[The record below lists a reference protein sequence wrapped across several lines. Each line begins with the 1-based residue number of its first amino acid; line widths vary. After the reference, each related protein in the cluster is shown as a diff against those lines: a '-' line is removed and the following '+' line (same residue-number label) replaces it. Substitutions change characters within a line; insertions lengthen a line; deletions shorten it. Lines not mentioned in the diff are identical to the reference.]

1 MGLIQII
8 PVVLQAVLVASP
20 VFVHL
25 HEELQEDGFLEEL
38 LDIGS
43 CQRAHALQRR
53 ARLADDNALL
63 ALALH
68 IDDGTYAD
76 DAFLM
81 LLGGFLV
88 VEGLDLHLHAVRDL
102 LVVVEQD
109 FLTDNLIYEEAGRL
123 VGQLVFGEER
133 RALGQRV
140 ADGVEELRHAEL
152 LARRDREDRCLGQ
165 QPLPKGNQL
174 LQGLLRGEVYLV
186 DDKEDPRPRRRH
198 LFHLVKEIGIA
209 VGVVLH
215 IGYIEQDIGV
225 HKCGAGELQHLLLQA
240 VVGLEHARGVGIDHL
255 EVVAVDDTHD
265 TMARGLR
272 LGSDNRQPLAHQR
285 VHQRGLAHVGITH
298 DIYKTR
304 FMHTNNFF
312 AKYILVLFT

>member
-8 PVVLQAVLVASP
+8 PVVFQAVLVAAP
-20 VFVHL
+20 VFVYL

-53 ARLADDNALL
+53 ARLADDDALL

-76 DAFLM
+76 NAFLV

-88 VEGLDLHLHAVRDL
+88 VEGLDLYLHAVGDL

-109 FLTDNLIYEEAGRL
+109 FLTDYLIHEEACGL

-140 ADGVEELRHAEL
+140 ADGIKELRHAEL
-152 LARRDREDRCLGQ
+152 LARRDGEDGCLGQ
-165 QPLPKGNQL
+165 QFVPEGNQL

-186 DDKEDPRPRRRH
+186 YYKEYARARRCH
-198 LFHLVKEIGIA
+198 LLHLVEEIGIA

-215 IGYIEQDIGV
+215 IGYIKQDIGV
-225 HKCGAGELQHLLLQA
+225 HERRAGELQHLLLQA

-272 LGSDNRQPLAHQR
+272 LGSDDRQTLTHER
-285 VHQRGLAHVGITH
+285 VHQRRFAHIGVSY
-298 DIYKTR
+298 DIYKTG
-304 FMHTNNFF
+304 FMHALIMN
-312 AKYILVLFT
+312 